1 MKVGNLEILRTSIW
15 LVGGFAGIGRLGM
28 GILSDAAEV
37 WRFICLSPF

>member
-15 LVGGFAGIGRLGM
+15 LVGGFAGIGRLGS
-28 GILSDAAEV
+28 LSDAAEV